1 MPGVVVVLVVV
12 LVVRRVRW
20 WCWRAGRGAGAGGC
34 QGWRGRAPGVGLR
47 VCRVWNLAGCG
58 WGAGA
63 GGVRVGWNGVRVLE
77 VWRKCGA
84 CWWKFCRGAGVRVLV
99 EILGGRCCA
108 L

>member
-1 MPGVVVVLVVV
+1 MPGVLPGVVVV

-34 QGWRGRAPGVGLR
+34 QGWRGRAP
-47 VCRVWNLAGCG
+47 A
-58 WGAGA
+58 GAGA
-63 GGVRVGWNGVRVLE
+63 GCGVAGVDPGGVRVLE

-84 CWWKFCRGAGVRVLV
+84 GRWKFGRGAGVRVLV